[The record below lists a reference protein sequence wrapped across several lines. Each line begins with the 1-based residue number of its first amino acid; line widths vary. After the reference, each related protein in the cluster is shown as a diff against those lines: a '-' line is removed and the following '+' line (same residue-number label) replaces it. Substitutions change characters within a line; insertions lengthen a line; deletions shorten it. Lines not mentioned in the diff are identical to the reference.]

1 MMNKIKNTL
10 VVMAVV
16 IGTSSDFAFAADW
29 QFDLNKTQIHFATPP
44 EGMMQVTG
52 QFNKFDGQIKGDVF
66 DQKNIQINFVV
77 DANSVAT
84 GSRMNDGVM
93 KGSSL
98 FNTEKYPTVNFKST
112 SVTLVDPVHVI
123 MQGDLTMLG
132 VTKPIKAKVTL
143 EKPQFDPATKIV
155 SMNTAADLVI
165 RRSEW
170 GMTGYSSF
178 VGNDIAV
185 HTTGVL
191 ISNNV
196 TPEDLAKVMK
206 KQ

>member
-1 MMNKIKNTL
+1 MKNKIKNTL
-10 VVMAVV
+10 AMMAVM
-16 IGTSSDFAFAADW
+16 IGASSNLAFAADW
-29 QFDLNKTQIHFATPP
+29 QFDLNKTQIHFSTPP
-44 EGMMQVTG
+44 TGMTQVTG
-52 QFNKFDGQIKGDVF
+52 RFNRFDGQIKGDVF

-77 DANSVAT
+77 QSNSVST
-84 GSRMNDGVM
+84 GSRINDGVI

-98 FNTEKYPTVNFKST
+98 FDAEKYPTVIFKST
-112 SVTLVDPVHVI
+112 SVTQIDPAHVI
-123 MQGDLTMLG
+123 VQGDLTMLG
-132 VTKPIKAKVTL
+132 VTKPVKTNVTL
-143 EKPQFDPATKIV
+143 EKPQFDPTTKAV
-155 SMNTAADLVI
+155 SINASADLVI

-196 TPEDLAKVMK
+196 RPEDLAKLSK
-206 KQ
+206 AK